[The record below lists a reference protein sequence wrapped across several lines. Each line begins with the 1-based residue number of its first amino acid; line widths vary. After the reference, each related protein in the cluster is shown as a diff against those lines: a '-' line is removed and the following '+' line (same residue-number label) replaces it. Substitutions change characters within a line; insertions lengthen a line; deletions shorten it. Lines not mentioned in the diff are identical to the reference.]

1 MGFSIKDA
9 REVYNS
15 RFSEYAPVFDGLY
28 GELEKYLKEEVE
40 KVGCFKIVVGYSEYC
55 DLVDAYHNSLGR
67 KSILPLKDEEF
78 EREFI
83 CRASERL
90 IDCGFY
96 TDIND
101 NDSELFGW
109 LQLEVS
115 GWVDDGLE
123 ALFSN
128 SETDDDGDDIGI
140 LDDYTGGSDEYTSG
154 IDSKSGDDLGNC
166 EMHMQESEE
175 DIIDELLESSER
187 AFDRGNELD
196 WFNEKPSS
204 IDIEEDNESDYPEYD
219 DDDGMT
225 DENKLDFK

>member
-9 REVYNS
+9 REIYNS

-28 GELEKYLKEEVE
+28 GELEKYLREEIE

-55 DLVDAYHNSLGR
+55 DLVDSYHNSLGR

-96 TDIND
+96 TDID
-101 NDSELFGW
+101 ANDSELFGW

-115 GWVDDGLE
+115 GWVDDGIKAFFE
-123 ALFSN
+123 
-128 SETDDDGDDIGI
+128 ETNDDDDVGI
-140 LDDYTGGSDEYTSG
+140 LDDYTGESCEYNSG
-154 IDSKSGDDLGNC
+154 IDRNSGDDLAGR
-166 EMHMQESEE
+166 EQESE
-175 DIIDELLESSER
+175 DAIDELLESSER
-187 AFDRGNELD
+187 AFDKGNNLD
-196 WFNEKPSS
+196 WFEEKPSS
-204 IDIEEDNESDYPEYD
+204 IDIEEDEESDYPEYD
-219 DDDGMT
+219 DDDMT
-225 DENKLDFK
+225 DKNELDFK

>member
-1 MGFSIKDA
+1 M
-9 REVYNS
+9 
-15 RFSEYAPVFDGLY
+15 
-28 GELEKYLKEEVE
+28 
-40 KVGCFKIVVGYSEYC
+40 
-55 DLVDAYHNSLGR
+55 
-67 KSILPLKDEEF
+67 PLKDEEF

-101 NDSELFGW
+101 SDSELFGW

-123 ALFSN
+123 DLFSN

-140 LDDYTGGSDEYTSG
+140 LDDYTGGSDKYTSG
-154 IDSKSGDDLGNC
+154 IDSESEDDLGNC
-166 EMHMQESEE
+166 EMYMSESEE
-175 DIIDELLESSER
+175 DIIDELLDSGER

-196 WFNEKPSS
+196 WFEEKPSS
-204 IDIEEDNESDYPEYD
+204 IDIEEDEESDYPEYD
-219 DDDGMT
+219 DDDDMT
-225 DENKLDFK
+225 DKNELDFK

>member
-1 MGFSIKDA
+1 MGFSIKEA
-9 REVYNS
+9 REIYNS
-15 RFSEYAPVFDGLY
+15 RFSEYALVFEGLY
-28 GELEKYLKEEVE
+28 SELEKYLKEEIE

-115 GWVDDGLE
+115 GWVDDGIKAFFE
-123 ALFSN
+123 
-128 SETDDDGDDIGI
+128 ETDEDDVGI
-140 LDDYTGGSDEYTSG
+140 LDDYTGESCEYNSG

-166 EMHMQESEE
+166 EMHIPESEE

-187 AFDRGNELD
+187 AFDRGNNLD
-196 WFNEKPSS
+196 WFEEKPSS
-204 IDIEEDNESDYPEYD
+204 IDIEEDEESDYPKYD
-219 DDDGMT
+219 DDDDMT
-225 DENKLDFK
+225 DKNELDFK

>member
-9 REVYNS
+9 REIYNS

-28 GELEKYLKEEVE
+28 GELEKYLREEIE

-115 GWVDDGLE
+115 GWVDDGIKAFFE
-123 ALFSN
+123 
-128 SETDDDGDDIGI
+128 ETNDDDDVGI
-140 LDDYTGGSDEYTSG
+140 LDDYTGEYCEYNSG
-154 IDSKSGDDLGNC
+154 IDRNSGDDLAGR
-166 EMHMQESEE
+166 EQESE
-175 DIIDELLESSER
+175 DVIDELLESSER
-187 AFDRGNELD
+187 AFDKGNNLD
-196 WFNEKPSS
+196 WFEEKPSS
-204 IDIEEDNESDYPEYD
+204 IDIEEDEESDYPEYD
-219 DDDGMT
+219 DDDDMT
-225 DENKLDFK
+225 DKNELDFK

>member
-1 MGFSIKDA
+1 MGFSIKEA
-9 REVYNS
+9 REIYNS
-15 RFSEYAPVFDGLY
+15 RFSEYDLGFEGLY
-28 GELEKYLKEEVE
+28 SELEKYLKEEIE

-109 LQLEVS
+109 LQLEVF

-128 SETDDDGDDIGI
+128 SETDDDIGI

-166 EMHMQESEE
+166 EMHIPESEE

-187 AFDRGNELD
+187 AFDRGNNLD
-196 WFNEKPSS
+196 WFDEKPSS
-204 IDIEEDNESDYPEYD
+204 IDIEEDEESDYPEYD
-219 DDDGMT
+219 EDDMT
-225 DENKLDFK
+225 DENELDFK

>member
-9 REVYNS
+9 REIYNS
-15 RFSEYAPVFDGLY
+15 RFSEYALVFDGLY
-28 GELEKYLKEEVE
+28 SELEKYLREEIE
-40 KVGCFKIVVGYSEYC
+40 KVGCFEILIGYDEYC

-115 GWVDDGLE
+115 GWVDDGIK
-123 ALFSN
+123 ALFE
-128 SETDDDGDDIGI
+128 ETDEDGVGI
-140 LDDYTGGSDEYTSG
+140 LDDYTGESCEYNSG
-154 IDSKSGDDLGNC
+154 IDRNSGDDLAGR
-166 EMHMQESEE
+166 EQESE
-175 DIIDELLESSER
+175 DVIDELLESSER
-187 AFDRGNELD
+187 AFDKGNNLD
-196 WFNEKPSS
+196 WFEEKPSS
-204 IDIEEDNESDYPEYD
+204 IDIEEDEESDYPEYD
-219 DDDGMT
+219 DDDDMT
-225 DENKLDFK
+225 DKNELDFK